1 MLVDKILEKKVQI
14 SIKAIFP
21 LIGFYTRYMVKNSQD
36 KQQKYPF
43 KDLVV
48 HHVKELFKML
58 NDSFSSGN
66 ESYLNPILEFSYE
79 HL

>member
-1 MLVDKILEKKVQI
+1 
-14 SIKAIFP
+14 
-21 LIGFYTRYMVKNSQD
+21 MVKNSQD

-48 HHVKELFKML
+48 HHIKELFKML

-79 HL
+79 HLKN